1 MNVIEA
7 AKRLNK
13 SPDFIRAGL
22 QHGRLPF
29 GTAVKTSSK
38 WSYYISE
45 QAFEK
50 YLKEGIVYEKVI
62 KLLETYFDTENSKVK
77 VAGELKNFNLSQI
90 IDGNLDPIIDA
101 LITKDRAEKLNENSS
116 I

>member
-13 SPDFIRAGL
+13 SPDFVRVGL
-22 QHGRLPF
+22 QLERLPF

-45 QAFEK
+45 EAFER
-50 YLKEGIVYEKVI
+50 YLKEGINK
-62 KLLETYFDTENSKVK
+62 
-77 VAGELKNFNLSQI
+77 
-90 IDGNLDPIIDA
+90 
-101 LITKDRAEKLNENSS
+101 
-116 I
+116 